1 MEYSAMSEG
10 ASEGS
15 GCPGSVRTIRR
26 KLEHGR
32 RERWTRKRVSLTFRA
47 KWANE
52 AATYER
58 VEVRRPLDRTLRA

>member
-1 MEYSAMSEG
+1 MLRGNERCALLQINNETLHRGYG
-10 ASEGS
+10 DGRDVVT
-15 GCPGSVRTIRR
+15 GCRSPAPG
-26 KLEHGR
+26 
-32 RERWTRKRVSLTFRA
+32 VSLTFRA